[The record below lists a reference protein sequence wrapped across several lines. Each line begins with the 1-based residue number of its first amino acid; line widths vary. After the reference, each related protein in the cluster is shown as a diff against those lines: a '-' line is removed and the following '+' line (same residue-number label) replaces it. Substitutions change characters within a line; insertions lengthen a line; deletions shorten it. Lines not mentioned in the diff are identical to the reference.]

1 MQKNGSEIMEFKK
14 GIKDSIPVG
23 LGYFAVSFSL
33 GIIAKNV
40 GLSPIQGFLA
50 SLFINASAGEYAVFL
65 MISTHGTFIQMVIMT
80 LVSNARYFLMSFALS
95 QKIEEKTNL
104 LHRMCIGFDLTD
116 ELFGL
121 AINHEVKV
129 NHKYIYGTYLVAL
142 PCWALGTALGIVAGN
157 SLPTKIVASL
167 SVALYGMFLAII
179 IPQAKKDRVIGL
191 LIIISFLLSYICKD
205 VPISGGTRTILLTII
220 ISMAAAIIKPRK
232 KEENV

>member
-1 MQKNGSEIMEFKK
+1 MEFKK

-23 LGYFAVSFSL
+23 MGYFAVSFSL

-40 GLSPIQGFLA
+40 GLSPIQGFLT
-50 SLFINASAGEYAVFL
+50 SLFINASAGEYAAFW
-65 MISTHGTFIQMVIMT
+65 MISTHGTFIQMIIMT

-95 QKIEEKTNL
+95 QKIEEKTSL
-104 LHRMCIGFDLTD
+104 FHRMCIGFDLTD

-121 AINHEVKV
+121 AINYNGKV

-142 PCWALGTALGIVAGN
+142 PCWAFGTALGIIAGN

-179 IPQAKKDRVIGL
+179 IPQAKKDRIVGVL
-191 LIIISFLLSYICKD
+191 VVVSFLLSYVCKD
-205 VPISGGTRTILLTII
+205 MPISSGTKTIILTII

>member
-1 MQKNGSEIMEFKK
+1 MEFKK

-40 GLSPIQGFLA
+40 GLSPIQGFLT

-121 AINHEVKV
+121 AI
-129 NHKYIYGTYLVAL
+129 
-142 PCWALGTALGIVAGN
+142 GTALGIVAGN

-205 VPISGGTRTILLTII
+205 VPISGGTRTILLKHT
-220 ISMAAAIIKPRK
+220 
-232 KEENV
+232 

>member
-1 MQKNGSEIMEFKK
+1 MEFKK

-23 LGYFAVSFSL
+23 MGYFAVSFSL

-40 GLSPIQGFLA
+40 GLSPIQGFLT

-65 MISTHGTFIQMVIMT
+65 MISTHGTFIQMIIMT

-95 QKIEEKTNL
+95 QKIEEKTDFL
-104 LHRMCIGFDLTD
+104 FHRMCIGFDLTD

-121 AINHEVKV
+121 AINHKGKV
-129 NHKYIYGTYLVAL
+129 NYKYIYGTYLVVL
-142 PCWALGTALGIVAGN
+142 PFWAFGTALGIIAGN

-179 IPQAKKDRVIGL
+179 IPQAKKDRIVGVL
-191 LIIISFLLSYICKD
+191 VVVSFLLSYICKD
-205 VPISGGTRTILLTII
+205 IPISSGTRTILLTII

>member
-1 MQKNGSEIMEFKK
+1 MEFRK

-23 LGYFAVSFSL
+23 MGYFAVSFSL

-40 GLSPIQGFLA
+40 GLSPIQGFLT

-65 MISTHGTFIQMVIMT
+65 MISTHGTFFQMVIMT

-95 QKIEEKTNL
+95 QKIEEKTSL
-104 LHRMCIGFDLTD
+104 FHRMCIGFDLTD

-121 AINHEVKV
+121 AINHEGKV
-129 NHKYIYGTYLVAL
+129 NHNYIYGTYLVAL
-142 PCWALGTALGIVAGN
+142 PCWAFGTALGIVAGN

-179 IPQAKKDRVIGL
+179 IPQAKRSCCMR
-191 LIIISFLLSYICKD
+191 ISYY
-205 VPISGGTRTILLTII
+205 
-220 ISMAAAIIKPRK
+220 
-232 KEENV
+232 

>member
-1 MQKNGSEIMEFKK
+1 MELRK
-14 GIKDSIPVG
+14 GIKDSVPVG
-23 LGYFAVSFSL
+23 MGYFAVSFSL

-40 GLSPIQGFLA
+40 GLSPIQGFLT

-65 MISTHGTFIQMVIMT
+65 MISTHGTFIQMIIMT

-95 QKIEEKTNL
+95 QKIEEKTSL
-104 LHRMCIGFDLTD
+104 FHRMCIGFDLTD

-121 AINHEVKV
+121 AINHEGKV

-179 IPQAKKDRVIGL
+179 IPQAKKDRVVGVL
-191 LIIISFLLSYICKD
+191 VVVSFLLSYICKD
-205 VPISGGTRTILLTII
+205 MPISGGTRTILLTII

>member
-1 MQKNGSEIMEFKK
+1 MEFKK

-23 LGYFAVSFSL
+23 MGYFAVSFSL

-40 GLSPIQGFLA
+40 GLSPIQGFLT
-50 SLFINASAGEYAVFL
+50 SLFINASAGEYAAFW
-65 MISTHGTFIQMVIMT
+65 MIIMT

-95 QKIEEKTNL
+95 QKIEEKTTL
-104 LHRMCIGFDLTD
+104 FHRMCIGFDLTD

-121 AINHEVKV
+121 AINHKGKV
-129 NHKYIYGTYLVAL
+129 NYKYIYGTYLVAL
-142 PCWALGTALGIVAGN
+142 PCWAFGTALGIVAGN

-179 IPQAKKDRVIGL
+179 IPQAKKDRIVGVL
-191 LIIISFLLSYICKD
+191 VVVSFLLSYICKD
-205 VPISGGTRTILLTII
+205 IPISGGTRTILLTII
-220 ISMAAAIIKPRK
+220 ISMVAAIIKPRK

>member
-1 MQKNGSEIMEFKK
+1 M
-14 GIKDSIPVG
+14 
-23 LGYFAVSFSL
+23 
-33 GIIAKNV
+33 
-40 GLSPIQGFLA
+40 
-50 SLFINASAGEYAVFL
+50 
-65 MISTHGTFIQMVIMT
+65 
-80 LVSNARYFLMSFALS
+80 
-95 QKIEEKTNL
+95 
-104 LHRMCIGFDLTD
+104 
-116 ELFGL
+116 
-121 AINHEVKV
+121 AINHEGKV

-205 VPISGGTRTILLTII
+205 MPISGGTRTILLTII

>member
-1 MQKNGSEIMEFKK
+1 MEFKK

-23 LGYFAVSFSL
+23 MGYFAVSFSL

-40 GLSPIQGFLA
+40 GLSPIQGFLT

-65 MISTHGTFIQMVIMT
+65 MISTHGTFIQMIIMT

-95 QKIEEKTNL
+95 QKIEEKTTL
-104 LHRMCIGFDLTD
+104 FHRMCIGFDLTD

-121 AINHEVKV
+121 AINHKGKV
-129 NHKYIYGTYLVAL
+129 NYKYIYGTYLVAL
-142 PCWALGTALGIVAGN
+142 PCWAFGTALGIIAGN

-179 IPQAKKDRVIGL
+179 IPQAKKDRIVGVL
-191 LIIISFLLSYICKD
+191 VVVSFY
-205 VPISGGTRTILLTII
+205 
-220 ISMAAAIIKPRK
+220 
-232 KEENV
+232 

>member
-1 MQKNGSEIMEFKK
+1 MEFKK

-40 GLSPIQGFLA
+40 GLSPIQGFLT

-121 AINHEVKV
+121 AINHEGKV
-129 NHKYIYGTYLVAL
+129 NHKYIWYIFGGTSM
-142 PCWALGTALGIVAGN
+142 LGTRNCIGN
-157 SLPTKIVASL
+157 S
-167 SVALYGMFLAII
+167 
-179 IPQAKKDRVIGL
+179 
-191 LIIISFLLSYICKD
+191 C
-205 VPISGGTRTILLTII
+205 
-220 ISMAAAIIKPRK
+220 RK
-232 KEENV
+232 

>member
-1 MQKNGSEIMEFKK
+1 MK
-14 GIKDSIPVG
+14 
-23 LGYFAVSFSL
+23 
-33 GIIAKNV
+33 IIVRLCK
-40 GLSPIQGFLA
+40 
-50 SLFINASAGEYAVFL
+50 
-65 MISTHGTFIQMVIMT
+65 
-80 LVSNARYFLMSFALS
+80 
-95 QKIEEKTNL
+95 KIEEKTNL
-104 LHRMCIGFDLTD
+104 LHRACIGFDLTD

-121 AINHEVKV
+121 AINHEGKV

-205 VPISGGTRTILLTII
+205 VPISGGTRTILLKHT
-220 ISMAAAIIKPRK
+220 SSPCWKRTRHCGRQHNNK
-232 KEENV
+232 KSAGA

>member
-1 MQKNGSEIMEFKK
+1 MEFKK

-23 LGYFAVSFSL
+23 MGYFAVSFSL

-40 GLSPIQGFLA
+40 GLSPIQGFLT

-65 MISTHGTFIQMVIMT
+65 MISTHGTFIQMIIMT

-95 QKIEEKTNL
+95 QKIEEK
-104 LHRMCIGFDLTD
+104 
-116 ELFGL
+116 
-121 AINHEVKV
+121 
-129 NHKYIYGTYLVAL
+129 YIYGTYLVAL
-142 PCWALGTALGIVAGN
+142 PCWAFGTALGIIAGN

-179 IPQAKKDRVIGL
+179 IPQAKKDRIVGVL
-191 LIIISFLLSYICKD
+191 VVVSFLLSYICKD
-205 VPISGGTRTILLTII
+205 IPISSGTRTILLTII

>member
-1 MQKNGSEIMEFKK
+1 MEFKK

-40 GLSPIQGFLA
+40 GLSPIQGFLT
-50 SLFINASAGEYAVFL
+50 SLLINASAGEYAAFL

-121 AINHEVKV
+121 AINHEGKV
-129 NHKYIYGTYLVAL
+129 NHKYIYIWYIFGGTSM
-142 PCWALGTALGIVAGN
+142 LGTRNCIGN
-157 SLPTKIVASL
+157 S
-167 SVALYGMFLAII
+167 
-179 IPQAKKDRVIGL
+179 
-191 LIIISFLLSYICKD
+191 CW
-205 VPISGGTRTILLTII
+205 
-220 ISMAAAIIKPRK
+220 
-232 KEENV
+232 

>member
-1 MQKNGSEIMEFKK
+1 MEFKK

-40 GLSPIQGFLA
+40 GLSSIQGFLT

-65 MISTHGTFIQMVIMT
+65 MISTHGTFIQM
-80 LVSNARYFLMSFALS
+80 
-95 QKIEEKTNL
+95 IEEKTSL
-104 LHRMCIGFDLTD
+104 FHRMCIGFDLTD

-121 AINHEVKV
+121 AINHEGKV

-179 IPQAKKDRVIGL
+179 IPQAKKDRVVGVL
-191 LIIISFLLSYICKD
+191 VVVSFLLSYICKD
-205 VPISGGTRTILLTII
+205 MPISGGTRTILLTII